1 MASETAHINTVT
13 MNTDGCTGQ
22 VKIADDVVAIIAGLA
37 ASDVKGVASL
47 GGNVTRDVISRLGNK
62 SLGKGVR
69 FSIDEEGRANVSIQ
83 VNVRYGFNVPE
94 TCAKVQNRVKT
105 AIETMTGLNVG
116 EVNIRVAS
124 IVVGKSQQTAEKE

>member
-1 MASETAHINTVT
+1 MASETAHINTVK
-13 MNTDGCTGQ
+13 MNADGCEGV

-47 GGNVTRDVISRLGNK
+47 GGNVTRDVISRLGIK
-62 SLGKGVR
+62 SLNKGVKLTV
-69 FSIDEEGRANVSIQ
+69 DEKGRANVSLS

-94 TCAKVQNRVKT
+94 TCTKVQDKVKT
-105 AIETMTGLNVG
+105 AIETMTGLEVG

-124 IVVGKSQQTAEKE
+124 IVVGKSKEASEKD

>member
-1 MASETAHINTVT
+1 MASETAHINTIT
-13 MNTDGCTGQ
+13 MKTDGCEGV

-47 GGNVTRDVISRLGNK
+47 GGNVTRDVISKAGVK

-69 FSIDEEGRANVSIQ
+69 LSVDEEGKANVSLSLNI
-83 VNVRYGFNVPE
+83 RYGFNVPD
-94 TCAKVQNRVKT
+94 TCAKVQDRVKT
-105 AIETMTGLNVG
+105 AIETMTGLSVG

-124 IVVGKSQQTAEKE
+124 IVVGKSQNVPEKE